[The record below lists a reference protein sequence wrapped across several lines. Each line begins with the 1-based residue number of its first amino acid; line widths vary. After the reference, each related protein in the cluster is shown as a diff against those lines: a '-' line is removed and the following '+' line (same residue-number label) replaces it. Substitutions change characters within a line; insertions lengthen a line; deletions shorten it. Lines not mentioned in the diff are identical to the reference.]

1 MSSGDYTSVRKMKQM
16 YSHQNDNCKRYE
28 DYGKRF
34 DEFMNRI
41 NEYGRGERRHNEN
54 CMTPLGFNHQNGV
67 GYYLPQ
73 SQCDND
79 APNVPP
85 GLRTKT
91 SQLIATNRYHT
102 KTIKAY
108 RITPI
113 KHGFVTFTVDVH
125 LHNFVVNSSISCYS
139 DSNMNNFFEGNIN
152 EYNSITGE
160 ITISDITSINGTFV
174 DSAIYN
180 LSLLTLTPDV
190 IQLKNRMSDLYQYFF
205 QVDLEAY
212 PNYNPVT
219 EQLIMFG
226 MQISQ
231 LYLYFFNI
239 DLSNDPE
246 YEIVT
251 YEHLTEKINYLY
263 YYFFDLDI
271 NHNIDFNP
279 NGNGLKLFSIK
290 TRIEQIYLYL
300 FNINLSTNPYFNPNL
315 I

>member
-16 YSHQNDNCKRYE
+16 YSHQNDSCKRYE

-41 NEYGRGERRHNEN
+41 NEYGRGGHRHHEHGSY
-54 CMTPLGFNHQNGV
+54 PLGFNHNNGI
-67 GYYLPQ
+67 GYYLPH
-73 SQCDND
+73 SNCDDD
-79 APNVPP
+79 ALNPP
-85 GLRTKT
+85 VIRTKS
-91 SQLIATNRYHT
+91 SQLVATNKYHT

-125 LHNFVVNSSISCYS
+125 LHNFAINSSISCYS
-139 DSNMNNFFEGNIN
+139 DTNNNNFFEGTIH
-152 EYNSITGE
+152 EYNSKTGE
-160 ITISDITSINGTFV
+160 MTISDITSINGIFT

-180 LSLLTLTPDV
+180 IALLTLNPDI

-205 QVDLEAY
+205 QVDLEVY

-219 EQLIMFG
+219 EQLILFG
-226 MQISQ
+226 SQISQ

-251 YEHLTEKINYLY
+251 YEYLTEKMNYLY
-263 YYFFDLDI
+263 YYFFELDI
-271 NHNIDFNP
+271 TKNDDFNP

-290 TRIEQIYLYL
+290 TRIEQFYLYL
-300 FNINLSTNPYFNPNL
+300 FNVNLSNDPYFNPNL